1 MERTIVIYESNDG
14 KCPFQS
20 WIHGL
25 RDIRGR
31 ATIRARLERVRL
43 GNLGD
48 CKSIGG
54 GIFELRVQYG
64 SGYRVYFG
72 QDHLN
77 LVVLLCGG
85 DKSSQKRDI
94 LKARI
99 LWEEYRNASKKLS
112 RRTVEG
118 AEKPA

>member
-14 KCPFQS
+14 KCPFQN
-20 WIHGL
+20 WLNGL
-25 RDIRGR
+25 GDIRGR

-72 QDHLN
+72 QDSLK

-85 DKSSQKRDI
+85 DKGSQGRDI
-94 LKARI
+94 IKAKV
-99 LWEEYRNASKKLS
+99 LWKEYRNASKKLS
-112 RRTVEG
+112 R
-118 AEKPA
+118 